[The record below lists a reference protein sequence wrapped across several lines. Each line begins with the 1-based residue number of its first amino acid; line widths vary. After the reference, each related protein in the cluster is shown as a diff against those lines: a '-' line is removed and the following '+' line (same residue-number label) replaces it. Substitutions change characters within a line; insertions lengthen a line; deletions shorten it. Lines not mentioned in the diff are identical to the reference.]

1 MELER
6 MPTGFKSSSVAM
18 RLSDLA
24 SNEGVNVRGDHT
36 RVEIPRGSAP
46 TALRAAAA
54 VIDVFVTALPLVVGG
69 LIVESLSEANG
80 GGQVDRAVFGGFAVT
95 VAVATYVWNLGY
107 AQGRRGESIGKAWLG
122 LIARGA
128 DGRPLGVGSSLALF
142 TPREVVRRVT
152 AIDEGF
158 VEVRVVVT
166 PTSLRTRRVVG
177 LVALVVL
184 LAAVLLASVAVG
196 ARPLSFAEIGHALM
210 PPYDV
215 SPTDADLIVR
225 DLRLPRT
232 LLALVT
238 GMALGLAGAL
248 IQGHTRN
255 PLADPGILGVSAGAS
270 CAVVLAISLLGV
282 ASVSG
287 YVWFALG
294 GALVT
299 SVVVFGLSSMGSRT
313 LSPVSL
319 VLGGAAIAAFLSS
332 ITSAVVLLD
341 QTTLDSFR
349 FWVVGSVAGRGLEIL
364 TPLLPFFAVG
374 FVLALGSAPGLNLLS
389 LGEDVARSLGTSL
402 ALNRVAGVAAI
413 ALLAG
418 AATAACGPIGFV
430 GLVVPHVARAFS
442 GPDYRWL
449 LPYAAVMGAIML
461 TICDV
466 IGRVVARPGEL
477 QAGIVL
483 ALVGAPF
490 FIALVRRRK
499 LVTL

>member
-1 MELER
+1 ME
-6 MPTGFKSSSVAM
+6 V
-18 RLSDLA
+18 
-24 SNEGVNVRGDHT
+24 
-36 RVEIPRGSAP
+36 PRGPAP
-46 TALRAAAA
+46 VPLRVAAA
-54 VIDVFVTALPLVVGG
+54 VVDVAITALPLVVGG
-69 LIVESLSEANG
+69 LVVRSLSDVNG
-80 GGQVDRAVFGGFAVT
+80 GGQADRVVFGAFA
-95 VAVATYVWNLGY
+95 VAVAIAVYVWSFGY
-107 AQGRRGESIGKAWLG
+107 AQGRSGESVGKSWVG
-122 LIARGA
+122 LVARGV
-128 DGRPLGVGSSLALF
+128 DGRPLGVRTSLALL
-142 TPREVVRRVT
+142 TRREVVRRAT
-152 AIDEGF
+152 ALDEGF
-158 VEVRVVVT
+158 VGLRVVVT
-166 PTSLRTRRVVG
+166 PRTLRTRRVVG
-177 LVALVVL
+177 LVCLTLL
-184 LAAVLLASVAVG
+184 LAVVLLASVAVG
-196 ARPLSFAEIGHALM
+196 ARPLTFLEIAHALT

-238 GMALGLAGAL
+238 GMALGLAGAM

-270 CAVVLAISLLGV
+270 CAVVLAIAVLDV
-282 ASVSG
+282 TSVDD

-299 SVVVFGLSSMGSRT
+299 SVLVFGLSSMGSRT

-319 VLGGAAIAAFLSS
+319 VLGGSAVAAFLSS

-341 QTTLDSFR
+341 QRTLDSFR

-364 TPLLPFFAVG
+364 VPLLPFFAIG

-389 LGEDVARSLGTSL
+389 MGEDVARSLGTSV
-402 ALNRVAGVAAI
+402 ALNRVAGVVAI

-430 GLVVPHVARAFS
+430 GLVVPHVARAFT

-449 LPYAAVMGAIML
+449 LLYSAVVGAIML